1 MKKEPKSEQKND
13 SNFRDAYSVLQ
24 RHAETLRNRAEPN
37 IDDLLTLV
45 SESVE
50 AYEVCRTRIDAV
62 EKALEQALTAVKK
75 PDAKSSEEKLPE

>member
-1 MKKEPKSEQKND
+1 MKKKSEELPKSEP
-13 SNFRDAYSVLQ
+13 NFRDAYSVLQ

-45 SESVE
+45 SESVV

-62 EKALEQALTAVKK
+62 EKALEQALTAVNNS
-75 PDAKSSEEKLPE
+75 AE